1 MKVKLQTLR
10 TRNEDDGRE
19 DNESDL
25 SYKKSH
31 LS

>member
-10 TRNEDDGRE
+10 TRDGEDGRE

-25 SYKKSH
+25 SYKMSH